1 MTSREQ
7 TMIKHY
13 QIYLDCEALKREVK
27 QEAPEYYRYVTIA
40 YYYETVAKKHNTSY
54 AQVARCVSN
63 VLKNIKEYEVLYANL
78 ENKTTNSLAE

>member
-1 MTSREQ
+1 MTNREQ

-27 QEAPEYYRYVTIA
+27 QRTPEYYGHVTLS
-40 YYYETVAKKHNTSY
+40 YYYGMVAKKHNISY
-54 AQVARCVSN
+54 GQVARCVSN

-78 ENKTTNSLAE
+78 ENKNTHSLAE